1 MSKII
6 AVTSGKGGVGKST
19 VCVGLGQAFAK
30 RHKRVI
36 MIELDIGLRGMDI
49 MLGVENEV
57 VYDLGDL
64 LNRHCDINDAIVSA
78 EKYPGLDMIASPS
91 SVADLL
97 HVNDIAVLCKG
108 LRQYY
113 DVILLDTPAGI
124 HLSIDLIPQIVDL
137 AVIVATPDYVSV
149 RDSNRMVSLL
159 TERNFDRYQL
169 VINKVNIKNR
179 RMNMISD
186 LDDVMDGVGIPLLGV
201 IPEDVQMKAA
211 VNGSLNP
218 ESGSAPEIIFHNIA
232 ARIEGEYIPLYIE

>member
-19 VCVGLGQAFAK
+19 ICVGLGQAFS
-30 RHKRVI
+30 RRNKRVI

-64 LNRHCDINDAIVSA
+64 LNRNCDINDAIVSVA
-78 EKYPGLDMIASPS
+78 AYPGLDMIASPS

-97 HVNDIAVLCKG
+97 HVNDIAVLCNG

-113 DVILLDTPAGI
+113 DIILIDTPAGV
-124 HLSIDLIPQIVDL
+124 HLSIDLIPQIADL
-137 AVIVATPDYVSV
+137 AVVVATPDYVSV

-159 TERNFDRYQL
+159 AERRFDRCQH
-169 VINKVNIKNR
+169 R

-201 IPEDVQMKAA
+201 LLEDLQIKAA
-211 VNGSLNP
+211 LNGGLSL
-218 ESGSAPEIIFHNIA
+218 EAGSAPQIVFDNIS
-232 ARIEGEYIPLYIE
+232 ARIEGEYTPLYIE

>member
-19 VCVGLGQAFAK
+19 ICVGLGQAFS
-30 RHKRVI
+30 RRNKRVI

-64 LNRHCDINDAIVSA
+64 LNRNCDINDAIVSVEA
-78 EKYPGLDMIASPS
+78 YPGLDMIASPS

-97 HVNDIAVLCKG
+97 HVNDIAVLCNG

-113 DVILLDTPAGI
+113 DIILIDTPAGV
-124 HLSIDLIPQIVDL
+124 HLTIDLIPQIADL
-137 AVIVATPDYVSV
+137 AVVVATPDYVSV

-159 TERNFDRYQL
+159 AERRFDRCQL
-169 VINKVNIKNR
+169 VINKVYVKHR

-201 IPEDVQMKAA
+201 LLEDLQIKAA
-211 VNGSLNP
+211 LNGGLSL
-218 ESGSAPEIIFHNIA
+218 EAGSAPQIVFDNIS
-232 ARIEGEYIPLYIE
+232 ARIEGEYTPLYIE